1 MAEFDK
7 ATVLIHI
14 CAAPC
19 GLTNGSPAANK
30 EIISGNQHAV
40 NMPITMANVKATR
53 ISTLDCLALLD
64 E

>member
-14 CAAPC
+14 CAAPW

-30 EIISGNQHAV
+30 EIISGNQQAV
-40 NMPITMANVKATR
+40 NMPITMASVRATR
-53 ISTLDCLALLD
+53 ISTLDWLALQD